1 MSYDPEGVEE
11 QRIAAHLYYSRVLKE
26 AREKGI
32 LKEVIRRLVRTD
44 RFYLLVY
51 VLGRKDADN
60 NWVFARCRE
69 VEKDPHDRLDLWF
82 REGYKSTIITYC
94 GTIQQLCINPEITIC
109 IFSYIRPIAKSFLVM
124 IKQELEKNEILKWAF
139 DDIFWADPIKESRKR
154 KFKWSEDEGLT
165 VKRSTNPNEK
175 SLEAWGLIDGQPTSK
190 HFMLRI
196 YNDVVTDKST
206 TEEMIRKTTAGWQ
219 LSHNLGRRGGHQW
232 YEGTIYHHADTYK
245 TIMDSGLVKP
255 RIYPATMDGT
265 ITGVP
270 WYLTAEELAKKRVLM
285 GSRVF
290 AMQMLLNPN
299 LSTKMGFDRSM
310 MRYWHNDNHKNLNV
324 VLIVD
329 PASKKKKR
337 SDYSVFWVI
346 GLGSDKNYYVIDI
359 IRDKL
364 NLSERTRTL
373 FMLHQ
378 KYKPITVAY
387 EEYGA
392 QSDVEHY
399 EIEMARMNYRFN
411 ITRVGGT
418 MAKEDRIQM
427 LEPDFEQ
434 GRFFFP
440 RTLSHVNYDGVT
452 VDMVQQFV
460 DDEMVVFPFGGH
472 DDMLDSLARLK
483 DPKLFLSFPDGEL
496 PEYEDS
502 VENTTLL
509 HDEKEFRIFS

>member
-1 MSYDPEGVEE
+1 MYDPEGVED
-11 QRIAAHLYYSRVLKE
+11 QRIAAHLYYARVLDE
-26 AREKGI
+26 AKKKKI
-32 LKEVIRRLVRTD
+32 LKEVVRRLIRTD

-60 NWVFARCRE
+60 NWAFARCRE
-69 VEKDPHDRLDLWF
+69 VEADPHNRLDLWF

-94 GTIQQLCINPEITIC
+94 GTIQQICINPEITIC

-124 IKQELEKNEILKWAF
+124 IKGELERNEILKWAF
-139 DDIFWADPIKESRKR
+139 DDIFWSDPIKESRKY

-165 VKRSTNPNEK
+165 VKRATNPNEK
-175 SLEAWGLIDGQPTSK
+175 TLEAWGLVDGQPTSK

-206 TEEMIRKTTAGWQ
+206 TDEMIKKTTAGWQ
-219 LSHNLGRRGGHQW
+219 LSHNLGRRGGWQW

-245 TIMDSGLVKP
+245 TIMDSGIVKP
-255 RIYPATMDGT
+255 RVYPATIDGT
-265 ITGVP
+265 LTGKS
-270 WYLTAEELAKKRVLM
+270 WYLTPDELASKRTLM

-290 AMQMLLNPN
+290 AMQMLLNPS

-310 MRYWHNDNHKNLNV
+310 VRFWNNDTLNNLNIV
-324 VLIVD
+324 MIVD

-337 SDYSVFWVI
+337 SDYTVFWLI
-346 GLGSDKNYYVIDI
+346 GLGPDKNYYVIDL

-364 NLSERTRTL
+364 SLSERTRML

-378 KYKPITVAY
+378 KYSPMAVAY

-399 EIEMARMNYRFN
+399 EIEMARMNYRFH

-418 MAKEDRIQM
+418 MAKEDRIQA

-434 GRFFFP
+434 GRFYFP
-440 RTLSHVNYDGVT
+440 RNSYHETYEGKS
-452 VDMVQQFV
+452 VDTIDQFIN
-460 DDEMVVFPFGGH
+460 DEFVVFPFGEH

-483 DPKLFLSFPDGEL
+483 DPKLFISFPEGNM
-496 PEYEDS
+496 PEQIKPINQTALEQ
-502 VENTTLL
+502 
-509 HDEKEFRIFS
+509 DESEFALFQ